1 MAEFAEPLARLI
13 QECKRLPGIGQK
25 SAQRIAFHLLRTPRE
40 DAENLAQAILD
51 IKDKLGVCENCN
63 NISDG
68 ELCLFCRDPHR
79 EQAQICVVE
88 EPHNILP
95 IETTRA
101 FRGLYH
107 VLHGAI
113 SPLRGIGP
121 EQLRI
126 KGLVDRLHQNR
137 DRRSHPCDE
146 SHCRRRSDGR
156 LSLALAQTSGAAR
169 HAHRHGHPGGQ
180 RPGICRRSDH
190 VTLARKPARHVGAA
204 STLKSKCWS
213 RFLLSRRGPNGS
225 VRRRPLAGTTAS

>member
-1 MAEFAEPLARLI
+1 MGDFAEPLARLI

-25 SAQRIAFHLLRTPRE
+25 SAQRIAFHLLRMPRT

-51 IKDKLGVCENCN
+51 IKDKLGICALCN

-68 ELCLFCRDPHR
+68 EVCSYCRDPHR
-79 EQAQICVVE
+79 DPLQICVVE

-95 IETTRA
+95 IETTHS

-126 KGLVDRLHQNR
+126 KGLVDRLHEREVQEVIIATN
-137 DRRSHPCDE
+137 PTVE
-146 SHCRRRSDGR
+146 GE
-156 LSLALAQTSGAAR
+156 ATA
-169 HAHRHGHPGGQ
+169 
-180 RPGICRRSDH
+180 
-190 VTLARKPARHVGAA
+190 VY
-204 STLKSKCWS
+204 
-213 RFLLSRRGPNGS
+213 LSRLLKPLGPRVTRIAMGVPVGS
-225 VRRRPLAGTTAS
+225 DLEFADEVTMSRSLENRRDM